1 MRWLLVS
8 SAMVTPTKTT
18 SIGMGFTLIGSQLT
32 AFTLAGVGLD
42 YWFGC
47 LPWLTLVLTLIG
59 IGASVLFTMR
69 LLKQEEAN
77 KPGPDS

>member
-1 MRWLLVS
+1 
-8 SAMVTPTKTT
+8 MVTPTRTT

-32 AFTLAGVGLD
+32 AFTLVGVGLD

-47 LPWLTLVLTLIG
+47 LPWLTLVFTFIG
-59 IGASVLFTMR
+59 MVATVLFTMR
-69 LLKQEEAN
+69 LLNQVEAN